1 MSKYIKTNLTIHI
14 LIAIDFHQF
23 GYEDV
28 FNNLYSH
35 LGVNIIEWLLPKT
48 KLINV
53 RRQNDRDY
61 KKNNVKILGEKLIF
75 KNRDKKTNQS
85 KDEIKGFFYGSGYST
100 GTIFEVEHEYEI
112 YPKIMWLG
120 WKQVVFTK

>member
-61 KKNNVKILGEKLIF
+61 KKNNVKILGENLFLKIGTRKPINPRMKLKASF
-75 KNRDKKTNQS
+75 
-85 KDEIKGFFYGSGYST
+85 T
-100 GTIFEVEHEYEI
+100 GAVILLVLSL
-112 YPKIMWLG
+112 K
-120 WKQVVFTK
+120 